1 MRLPSRLMDKEQV
14 MLLNRTSQLCRRA
27 FKCCRL
33 KFPESKTMR
42 LNEACDMIDGAI
54 GILDNIEKG

>member
-1 MRLPSRLMDKEQV
+1 MDKEQV

-33 KFPESKTMR
+33 KLPESKSRR